1 MARFWLILGIVA
13 TAMLALT
20 PSLMWLLERWTD
32 LVGAQWST
40 RLDASQVT
48 VPLALGLLAL
58 LLLVHAT
65 RMHRYELE
73 DALEQLEETAAVGAG
88 SVTEPGAAS
97 TAAEGTAGAAGG
109 AAADAQAKDKGKDK
123 GKAAGAGDKA
133 KKAAGKGAKRA
144 SRRAKQR
151 GKGIMRREMRKMT
164 PRI

>member
-1 MARFWLILGIVA
+1 MARSWLILGIVA

-20 PSLMWLLERWTD
+20 PSLMWLLERWTN
-32 LVGAQWST
+32 LVDPQWST

-65 RMHRYELE
+65 RTHRYELE
-73 DALEQLEETAAVGAG
+73 DALEELEEAAAVSAG
-88 SVTEPGAAS
+88 SVAEPGAAS
-97 TAAEGTAGAAGG
+97 TAAGGTAAAAGG
-109 AAADAQAKDKGKDK
+109 AAAGGAAAKEKDK

-151 GKGIMRREMRKMT
+151 GKGLMRREMRKMT

>member
-1 MARFWLILGIVA
+1 MARHWLILGILT

-88 SVTEPGAAS
+88 HTAEPVGASAGVAGAS
-97 TAAEGTAGAAGG
+97 PAAGAGAAEDAPDDGG
-109 AAADAQAKDKGKDK
+109 KGK
-123 GKAAGAGDKA
+123 GKAAGTGDKA

-151 GKGIMRREMRKMT
+151 GKGLMRREMRKMK